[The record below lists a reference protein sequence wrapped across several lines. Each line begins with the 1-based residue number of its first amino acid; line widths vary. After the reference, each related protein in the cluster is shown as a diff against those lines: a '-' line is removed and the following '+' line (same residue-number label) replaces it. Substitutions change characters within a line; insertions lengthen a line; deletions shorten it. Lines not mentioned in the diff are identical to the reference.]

1 VVWLAGSV
9 SLVVVLLEIIALVDL
24 VRYRHRLET
33 WQVVLWAVFIL
44 GVPLIVMT
52 SYLMWRISRS
62 DALVESME
70 FDEKYSKGDKK
81 LSPRT

>member
-1 VVWLAGSV
+1 VVWIAGSV
-9 SLVVVLLEIIALVDL
+9 SLVVVVLEIITLVDL
-24 VRYRHRLET
+24 VRYRHHVET

-44 GVPLIVMT
+44 GVPLIGMT

-81 LSPRT
+81 LPPRM